1 MARGVS
7 APSCRCA
14 WPRDVHD
21 AAGTE
26 NGPHSTHALLGHAVK
41 RAPRLATRAIQ
52 KTPPSRNTYP
62 ALNSTNT
69 SRLGSSEPDRIPA
82 TNMAAAATV
91 LTAQTKTRRRQGSV
105 VPPTP
110 RLFGCCRSCRS
121 DADGAVICQVTCSG
135 RSRHQPHHD
144 RRPKKA
150 DTSDHTYPHGIPLP
164 LSQVLRC
171 DAQHVQSNSHFLNAV
186 CLKRSIS

>member
-91 LTAQTKTRRRQGSV
+91 LTAQTKRVAGRAAWCPRRHASSDAV
-105 VPPTP
+105 VAAVRMPMALLFARSPVAAALVTSHTMTAVPRRPIPPITP
-110 RLFGCCRSCRS
+110 THIEYPFHSHRSC
-121 DADGAVICQVTCSG
+121 AVMHSTFRVTV
-135 RSRHQPHHD
+135 
-144 RRPKKA
+144 
-150 DTSDHTYPHGIPLP
+150 T
-164 LSQVLRC
+164 
-171 DAQHVQSNSHFLNAV
+171 F
-186 CLKRSIS
+186 